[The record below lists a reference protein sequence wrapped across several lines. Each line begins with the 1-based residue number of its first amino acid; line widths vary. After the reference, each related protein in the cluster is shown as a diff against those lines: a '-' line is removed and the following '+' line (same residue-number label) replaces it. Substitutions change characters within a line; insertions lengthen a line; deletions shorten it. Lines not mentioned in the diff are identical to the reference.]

1 MVNLCLRLQ
10 NIVNLTLGDM
20 QGTRS
25 STNECMHFPIHS
37 KPFWTEAMILGNDS
51 VEVGNEE

>member
-25 STNECMHFPIHS
+25 STNECMYFPIHS